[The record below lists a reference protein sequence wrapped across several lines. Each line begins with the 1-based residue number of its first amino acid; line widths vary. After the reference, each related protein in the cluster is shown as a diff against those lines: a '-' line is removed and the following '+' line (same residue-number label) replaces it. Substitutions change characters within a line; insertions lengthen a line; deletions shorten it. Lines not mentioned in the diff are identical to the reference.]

1 MNHLGLAN
9 EVIESIRMV
18 CSKYEQVESA
28 IIFGS
33 RAMGSH
39 NPASDID
46 LTLKGKNI
54 DLSLQTRIEFELD
67 DLMLPC
73 KFDVSVYEKI
83 SNTDLIDHINRA
95 GKEIYSKARHGSGLS
110 KPDAD

>member
-1 MNHLGLAN
+1 MNPSGLTQ
-9 EVIESIRMV
+9 EVIDSIRLV

-28 IIFGS
+28 VIFGS

-46 LTLKGKNI
+46 LALKGKKI
-54 DLSLQTRIEFELD
+54 DLSLQTRIEFDLD

-95 GKEIYSKARHGSGLS
+95 GKEIYSKTQHGSGLS
-110 KPDAD
+110 KPDGE